1 MACNHFWGMYVG
13 RTLCSLRTSRDEDR
27 FKERKEL
34 VEDFRRGKISVLVNV
49 DIFSEGFDCP
59 DVEFV
64 QLASHAFVGE
74 IPATGGPGAAE
85 VG

>member
-1 MACNHFWGMYVG
+1 MIYFLHHYIGVESVAIDSKTPALERG
-13 RTLCSLRTSRDEDR
+13 R
-27 FKERKEL
+27 L

-64 QLASHAFVGE
+64 QLARPTLSLAKYLQQVGR
-74 IPATGGPGAAE
+74 GRAE